1 MADAGQELWLLIGGV
16 MATYYWVGGS
26 GTWDTVSTAN
36 WSLTS
41 GGAGGA
47 GVPTIVDDVVFDGLS
62 GTAINTVTIDAAVCA
77 NFLSTVVAA
86 INFNGAGSSLEVYG
100 SFSMLA
106 TPSSGSFNVDFL
118 NVRVSVATGTIF
130 ESVSSFTGA
139 TFRIS
144 NNIGTQATVSLN
156 SNITCSQFQL
166 TGASLVPSGT
176 YSINCIN
183 CEIGPFGPAYTKIL
197 GSNLSNLTI
206 NITPTVVSTISF
218 SCQWAGVN
226 DELRNVFVTING
238 GVSSDID
245 TLGNAAY
252 ATSFNLTLNGTTIS
266 QASIQSGLNNLTLL
280 SGAIVK
286 FNNTVAVFG
295 NVSISAT
302 STLDQ
307 TSPFYPA
314 SLTLEVQKKTG
325 SPNVAR
331 TITNSGSWFG
341 VGIQNLLLAGTDTLS
356 INGSF
361 GSALKP
367 IFLFFP
373 GVAAVG
379 SGTVYA
385 GTVTIA
391 TGVTL
396 SNTVFTAPVS
406 FNINAGAVVT
416 GSFTVNSPGI
426 VNANGGT
433 IPILNIAETTVTVV
447 TNVTAG
453 TMSITRTLAGTL
465 TFQVQNGST
474 VTVSGSCTIA
484 GTSPTANVVL
494 KAYDFFVTPVPW
506 YISKASGTVSAQ
518 FTTIS
523 YSNASGGA
531 SFQAFTSN
539 GCVDGGNNGGWVFA
553 PTATTTGDF
562 FLFL

>member
-1 MADAGQELWLLIGGV
+1 VADAGQELWLLIGGTV
-16 MATYYWVGGS
+16 ATYYWVGGN

-47 GVPTIVDDVVFDGLS
+47 GVPTTVDDVVFDGLS
-62 GTAINTVTIDAAVCA
+62 GTALNTVTIDAAVCA

-100 SFSMLA
+100 SFIMLA

-118 NVRVSVATGTIF
+118 NVRVSVATGTVF

-144 NNIGTQATVSLN
+144 NNIGSQATVSLN
-156 SNITCSQFQL
+156 SNITCNQFQL

-295 NVSISAT
+295 NVSISST

-307 TSPFYPA
+307 DSVFYPGPWRF
-314 SLTLEVQKKTG
+314 EVRKKTG

-341 VGIQNLLLAGTDTLS
+341 IGVRNLLSAGTDTLS

-367 IFLFFP
+367 IESFLP
-373 GVAAVG
+373 GASTVG
-379 SGTVYA
+379 A
-385 GTVTIA
+385 GTIYADTVTLA
-391 TGVTL
+391 TGVVLT
-396 SNTVFTAPVS
+396 NNVFNVPTTFTIAV
-406 FNINAGAVVT
+406 GAIVT
-416 GSFTVNSPGI
+416 GNFTVNSPSTI
-426 VNANGGT
+426 NANGGT

-506 YISKASGTVSAQ
+506 YISKASGTVNAQ

-523 YSNASGGA
+523 YSNAIGGA
-531 SFQAFTSN
+531 SFQALEIN
-539 GCVDGGNNGGWVFA
+539 GCVDGGNNTGWIFK
-553 PTATTTGDF
+553 ATTGNF

>member
-1 MADAGQELWLLIGGV
+1 
-16 MATYYWVGGS
+16 MATYYWVGGN

-41 GGAGGA
+41 GGAGNA
-47 GVPTIVDDVVFDGLS
+47 GVPTTVDDVVFDGLS
-62 GTAINTVTIDAAVCA
+62 GTALNTVTIDAAVCA

-100 SFSMLA
+100 SFRMLA

-156 SNITCSQFQL
+156 SNITCNQFQL

-238 GVSSDID
+238 VVSSAID

-280 SGAIVK
+280 SGASVK
-286 FNNTVAVFG
+286 FSSDVNVFG
-295 NVSISAT
+295 NVSVSAT
-302 STLDQ
+302 STIDQ
-307 TSPFYPA
+307 TSAFYP
-314 SLTLEVQKKTG
+314 SSDNVIIRKKTG
-325 SPNVAR
+325 SPNVSR
-331 TITNSGSWFG
+331 TLSISGSWFG
-341 VGIQNLLLAGTDTLS
+341 MGFENLLSAGTDTLT
-356 INGSF
+356 INGNF
-361 GSALKP
+361 GSTIKP
-367 IFLFFP
+367 IGDFL
-373 GVAAVG
+373 VG
-379 SGTVYA
+379 
-385 GTVTIA
+385 IA
-391 TGVTL
+391 TVNSSNIIYEFGSVQLVTGSVL
-396 SNTVFTAPVS
+396 NNVIFNAPGFGSFTIV
-406 FNINAGAVVT
+406 AGAVVT
-416 GSFTVNSPGI
+416 GTFTLNGSFSI
-426 VNANGGT
+426 NANSGT
-433 IPILNIAETTVTVV
+433 IPNLNCTNGSTTIVS
-447 TNVTAG
+447 NVTISNL
-453 TMSITRTLAGTL
+453 SITATAPNPT
-465 TFQVQNGST
+465 TFEVRFGST
-474 VTVSGSCTIA
+474 VTVTGACTIA
-484 GTSPTANVVL
+484 GVSPTANVIL
-494 KAYDFFVTPVPW
+494 KAYDLFTTPLPW
-506 YISKASGTVSAQ
+506 YFVKTSGIVNAQ

-531 SFQAFTSN
+531 SFQALEIN
-539 GCVDGGNNGGWVFA
+539 GCVDGGNNTGWVFK
-553 PTATTTGDF
+553 ATTGNF